1 MEEASSA
8 AISEDFKKKLVKLGT
23 GIYITWLRDLKR
35 FTRDRT
41 RLIGAFAQP
50 LIYLFILGTGLQAA
64 FTSFGGGE
72 TKYVTFMFPGI
83 VCMTVLFTAMF
94 SAISIIWDR
103 EFGFLKEM
111 LVAPIPRSSVTIGKV
126 FGGATTALMQGFI
139 LLLFM
144 PLAGIPYTL
153 EKIVMMMVVMFML
166 AISLTSFGVAFA
178 ARMRSMEAFPIIMNF
193 ILLPMFF
200 LSGAMFPLQNLP
212 GWMQVLTKINPMTY
226 AVDAMR
232 GVALKGIQVS
242 SAMTINLPA
251 VPASLQSNPDF
262 LAWISQAKASLPQ
275 MPQLQVQFYP
285 LSLDLLVVFGFGIF
299 LVMIAIW
306 QFNRQ
311 D

>member
-1 MEEASSA
+1 MEEVSQRA
-8 AISEDFKKKLVKLGT
+8 ATDDFSKKLAKLGI
-23 GIYITWLRDLKR
+23 GIYITWLRDIKR
-35 FTRDRT
+35 FYRDRI
-41 RLIGAFAQP
+41 RLVGAFAQP
-50 LIYLFILGTGLQAA
+50 LIYLALLGTGLQAA
-64 FTSFGGGE
+64 FTSFGSGD

-111 LVAPIPRSSVTIGKV
+111 LVAPIPRSSVAIGKV
-126 FGGATTALMQGFI
+126 FGGGTTALMQGFI

-144 PLAGIPYTL
+144 PLVGIPYNL
-153 EKIVMMMVVMFML
+153 EKIVMMMLVMFLL

-178 ARMRSMEAFPIIMNF
+178 ARMKSMEAFPIIMNF

-200 LSGAMFPLQNLP
+200 LSGALFPLQNLP

-232 GVALKGIQVS
+232 GVALKGITITS
-242 SAMTINLPA
+242 TTAINLPQ
-251 VPASLQSNPDF
+251 VPAGLAANPEF
-262 LAWISQAKASLPQ
+262 VAWISQAKAALPQ
-275 MPQLQVQFYP
+275 MPQLQIQFYP
-285 LSLDLLVVFGFGIF
+285 LWTDLLVVIGFGVF
-299 LVMIAIW
+299 LTMMAIW